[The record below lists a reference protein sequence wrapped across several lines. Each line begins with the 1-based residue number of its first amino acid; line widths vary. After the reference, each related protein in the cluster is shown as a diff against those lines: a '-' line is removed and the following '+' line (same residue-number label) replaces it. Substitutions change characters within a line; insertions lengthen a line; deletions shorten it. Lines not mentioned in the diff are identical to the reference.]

1 MYILKLS
8 VSLVAIY
15 LFYHLVLRKLTFYTW
30 NRYYLLGYSIL
41 SLLIALINITPLL
54 QKNLLE
60 DNSVIK
66 LIPHIGLYSNGLRID
81 QIAIAPVNPGTWNT
95 WDWVLSVFVSG
106 MFILSIKLLIQYFSF
121 LKIRSKARL
130 ILQEEVK
137 VYQVNDD
144 IIPFSFGNSI
154 FINQHLHSDEELK
167 EIIRH
172 EFVHVKQN
180 HSIDILWSEIL
191 CVVNWYNP
199 FAWLLRNCIRQN
211 LEFIADQ
218 KVLENG
224 IDRKEYQY
232 LLLKVIGNNQFSIAS
247 KFNFSSLKKRIAMMN
262 RMKTAKVHILKFLF
276 VLPLAGI
283 LMVAFRNKNRESIL
297 VNQQLNNNKKIKPF
311 TYESSHIVF
320 SDTTPT
326 VNTTNNVRPDHG
338 SDDFEITDKKAV
350 IHLRNGK
357 TEEYDLTDSAQRQK
371 FEKNYG
377 KIISVGSTDETAPV
391 AVVTAEGSKTIA
403 SVKVIDGVTAEAVAP
418 VAVSSNAGTAVAAIT
433 VTNSS
438 GTTVATPEVVSAGN
452 VSVVGDYGYTITGN
466 EDVLLTITKNT
477 TAQQLEEF
485 KKQMKEKGIE
495 LNFDK
500 TTYNSK
506 GILTYIKGTMKSADG
521 HSNFVASDFNK
532 LILATVKK
540 GSRTY
545 FKVTIEDKPKV
556 VI

>member
-1 MYILKLS
+1 MPFFFFYILKLS
-8 VSLVAIY
+8 ISLAVLY
-15 LFYHLVLRKLTFYTW
+15 LFYHFALRKLTFYSW

-41 SLLIALINITPLL
+41 SFLIALINITPLL
-54 QKNLLE
+54 QNNLLE
-60 DNSVIK
+60 DNSVVK
-66 LIPHIGLYSNGLRID
+66 LIPHLGFYSNGPSTGQTATVPIS
-81 QIAIAPVNPGTWNT
+81 AGTWNK
-95 WDWVLSVFVSG
+95 WDWILFVFASGIFVLA
-106 MFILSIKLLIQYFSF
+106 IKLLIQYFSF
-121 LKIRSKARL
+121 LRIRRNAKL
-130 ILQEEVK
+130 ILQEGIK

-144 IIPFSFGNSI
+144 IIPFSFGNSV
-154 FINQHLHSDEELK
+154 FINHHLHSIEEIK

-172 EFVHVKQN
+172 EFVHVKQR
-180 HSIDILWSEIL
+180 HSIDILWSEML

-199 FAWLLRNCIRQN
+199 FAWLLRHCIRQN

-262 RMKTAKVHILKFLF
+262 KIKTARVHILKFLF

-283 LMVAFRNKNRESIL
+283 LLVAFRSKSFHNLSAKEKP
-297 VNQQLNNNKKIKPF
+297 NNEKIKAL
-311 TYESSHIVF
+311 TYEATHVVI

-326 VNTTNNVRPDHG
+326 INNTNDEADPAKV
-338 SDDFEITDKKAV
+338 SDNFEITDNRAV

-357 TEEYDLTDSAQRQK
+357 TEEYDLTDSSQRQQ

-377 KIISVGSTDETAPV
+377 KIIFFIVVSGETAETIAPV
-391 AVVTAEGSKTIA
+391 AIS
-403 SVKVIDGVTAEAVAP
+403 
-418 VAVSSNAGTAVAAIT
+418 
-433 VTNSS
+433 TNV
-438 GTTVATPEVVSAGN
+438 GTTVAATTVTNNTGTTIIAPGVATPGTATVID
-452 VSVVGDYGYTITGN
+452 DYGYSITGN
-466 EDVLLTITKNT
+466 EDVLVTITKNT
-477 TAQQLEEF
+477 TEQQLDEF
-485 KKQMKEKGIE
+485 KKQMKKKGIE
-495 LNFDK
+495 LNFDQ

-532 LILATVKK
+532 LILATIKK
-540 GSRTY
+540 GDHTY
-545 FKVTIEDKPKV
+545 FKVTVEDKPKV